1 VQPRM
6 ALLLVVCCEG
16 RELPSVARLRGQRA
30 CVAPF
35 CLEPASSEALALSI
49 AELTKNTGYRTP

>member
-1 VQPRM
+1 
-6 ALLLVVCCEG
+6 
-16 RELPSVARLRGQRA
+16 VARLRGQRA